1 MRISTKIAI
10 ALAGAIL
17 LFAVFLGLSRYVM
30 DEVQHQERR
39 LNLLHVVSREISNV
53 VIGHRIYQERLTGA
67 SYVRDSLAATT
78 RALTQVLAEGDQV
91 ESIFVNGMLE
101 RVNEFSEVFSG
112 LVASKD
118 FLSELDQQVR
128 EDVVRFGA
136 MNQQVQ
142 ERLMEQHEGLGTG
155 KGFEQAHLL
164 MDDLLLMN
172 GQLWGWLNRAVSV
185 IDRDLLL
192 QNDLSRFQANFRIA
206 QVAYSEA
213 ISKFLGLLDEV
224 ELPEEE
230 AYRELLY
237 DISQGLSAVSI
248 EFIVAAKA
256 ETEAVELL
264 ENHGARLRDMVNR
277 LIERGQ
283 QQSQRQSEHLVFIY
297 WGSAVILLTSSVSLS
312 IWFSVS
318 ISRPIN
324 QLRKSFNAVAGGNFN
339 LQVAAT
345 GKSELDDL
353 ARAFNDMTGKLRR
366 SYAEVEEK
374 VRKRTRELQLA
385 TVRSRKLADA
395 AQEANMAKSAFLAT
409 MSHEIRT
416 PLNSIIGFSEMLQD
430 TDLDAEQRGDLDS
443 IRSSGNILLE
453 LINDIL
459 DLSKIEAGKVQLELE
474 PVCLEEVVQ
483 EVAGIFKLSAE
494 RNQVAL
500 SVDIDHSVPDEI
512 YSDRTRL
519 QQVLNNL
526 ISNAV
531 KFTASG
537 EIHIRAWST
546 PGSDVGGQGRHYVSV
561 RDTGIGIPE
570 DKIDDVFLAF
580 TQADSSTTR
589 KYGGTGLGLAISRR
603 LVEML
608 GGEITVESEFG
619 VGSCFT
625 LFIADAVPSETDCLN
640 VRRVSLDR
648 AALEFKIAPR
658 ILVAED
664 DPTNYKLTTKILER
678 LDLTAKWAR
687 NGREAVDLMK
697 SDGFELIFMDLQMP
711 ELDGIA
717 ATYEIREELPVAVQ
731 PYIIALTANALGE
744 TREACRDAGM
754 DDFVTKPVM
763 LEDLKGALM
772 RYIEHLER
780 VKTG

>member
-17 LFAVFLGLSRYVM
+17 LFAIFLGLSRYVM

-39 LNLLHVVSREISNV
+39 LNSLHVVSREISNV

-67 SYVRDSLAATT
+67 SYVKDSLAATE
-78 RALTQVLAEGDQV
+78 RALSQVLAEGDQV

-101 RVNEFSEVFSG
+101 RVGEFSEVFSG
-112 LVASKD
+112 LVESKD
-118 FLSELDQQVR
+118 FLSELDQRVR
-128 EDVVRFGA
+128 KDVIRFGA
-136 MNQQVQ
+136 VNIAVQ
-142 ERLMEQHEGLGTG
+142 NLLVERRAKLNEEHGSELSH
-155 KGFEQAHLL
+155 QAV
-164 MDDLLLMN
+164 DDLLLLN

-206 QVAYSEA
+206 QVAYENA
-213 ISKFLGLLDEV
+213 IEELFVLLDAADLKGIDAYRGLLGD
-224 ELPEEE
+224 L
-230 AYRELLY
+230 R
-237 DISQGLSAVSI
+237 QGLSAVSI
-248 EFIVAAKA
+248 EFTVAAKA

-277 LIERGQ
+277 LIDRGQ
-283 QQSQRQSEHLVFIY
+283 QQSQRQSEHLVLIY
-297 WGSAVILLTSSVSLS
+297 WCSAIILLTSSVGLS
-312 IWFSVS
+312 IWFSMS
-318 ISRPIN
+318 ISRPIS
-324 QLRKSFNAVAGGNFN
+324 QLRKSFNAVASGNFN

-353 ARAFNDMTGKLRR
+353 ARTFNDMTEKLRR

-374 VRKRTRELQLA
+374 VRKRTKELQMA
-385 TVRSRKLADA
+385 TVRSRKLADV

-430 TDLDAEQRGDLDS
+430 TDLDDEQLGDLAS
-443 IRSSGNILLE
+443 IRSSGSILLE

-459 DLSKIEAGKVQLELE
+459 DLSKIEAGKVHLELG
-474 PVCLEEVVQ
+474 PVCLEEVVH
-483 EVAGIFKLSAE
+483 EVTSLFKLGAQRSGVSMHVEIA
-494 RNQVAL
+494 
-500 SVDIDHSVPDEI
+500 DSVPELI
-512 YSDRTRL
+512 HSDRTRI

-537 EIHIRAWST
+537 EICVKVWST
-546 PGSDVGGQGRHYVSV
+546 SSGEASALRRHYISV
-561 RDTGIGIPE
+561 RDTGIGIPQ
-570 DKIDDVFLAF
+570 DKMEDVFFAF

-603 LVEML
+603 IVEML
-608 GGEITVESEFG
+608 GGEISVESEHG
-619 VGSCFT
+619 QGSTFT
-625 LFIADAVPSETDCLN
+625 IFIEEVVAAEDSGSIVSTD
-640 VRRVSLDR
+640 VSGSDELK
-648 AALEFKIAPR
+648 FKSLPR

-664 DPTNYKLTTKILER
+664 DPTNHKLTTKILER
-678 LDLTAKWAR
+678 FGLQTEWAK
-687 NGREAVDLMK
+687 NGREAVEMV
-697 SDGFELIFMDLQMP
+697 SAHGFDIILMDLQMP
-711 ELDGIA
+711 ELDGIG
-717 ATYEIREELPVAVQ
+717 ATYEIREQLPVAEQ
-731 PYIIALTANALGE
+731 PYIMALTANALGE

-754 DDFVTKPVM
+754 NDFVTKPVTM
-763 LEDLKGALM
+763 DDLKIALL
-772 RYIEHLER
+772 RYIKR
-780 VKTG
+780 S

>member
-53 VIGHRIYQERLTGA
+53 VIGNRIYQERLTGA
-67 SYVRDSLAATT
+67 SYVQDSLAATK
-78 RALTQVLAEGDQV
+78 RALSQVLAEGDQV

-101 RVNEFSEVFSG
+101 RVDEFIEVFSG
-112 LVASKD
+112 LVQSKD
-118 FLSELDQQVR
+118 FLSELDQRVR
-128 EDVVRFGA
+128 EDVIRFGEINVEMQDVLLERHDQLREENA
-136 MNQQVQ
+136 AQQAYKLL
-142 ERLMEQHEGLGTG
+142 ERLLYT
-155 KGFEQAHLL
+155 
-164 MDDLLLMN
+164 N

-192 QNDLSRFQANFRIA
+192 QNDLSRFQANFRTAQIA
-206 QVAYSEA
+206 YEQA
-213 ISKFLGLLDEV
+213 IDELLVLLDQADLGGV
-224 ELPEEE
+224 DG
-230 AYRELLY
+230 YQDLLH
-237 DISQGLSAVSI
+237 DLRQGLSAVSI
-248 EFIVAAKA
+248 EFAVAAKS

-264 ENHGARLRDMVNR
+264 ENHGARLRDMVSR

-283 QQSQRQSEHLVFIY
+283 QLSQRQSERLVLIY
-297 WGSAVILLTSSVSLS
+297 WCSAIILLGSAVGLS
-312 IWFSVS
+312 IWFSMS
-318 ISRPIN
+318 ISRPIS
-324 QLRKSFNAVAGGNFN
+324 QLRKSFNAVASGNFN
-339 LQVAAT
+339 LQVPAT

-353 ARAFNDMTGKLRR
+353 ARAFNDMTEKLRR

-374 VRKRTRELQLA
+374 VRKRTKELQMA

-430 TDLDAEQRGDLDS
+430 TDLDEDQRSDLSS

-459 DLSKIEAGKVQLELE
+459 DLSKIEAGKVSLELG
-474 PVCLEEVVQ
+474 PVCLDEMVNEV
-483 EVAGIFKLSAE
+483 ISLFKLSAE
-494 RNQVAL
+494 RCGVTMQVEVA
-500 SVDIDHSVPDEI
+500 DSVPATI
-512 YSDRTRL
+512 HSDRTRI

-537 EIHIRAWST
+537 MISVKVWTTTEGLAPSRR
-546 PGSDVGGQGRHYVSV
+546 RHYISV
-561 RDTGIGIPE
+561 QDTGIGIPE
-570 DKIDDVFLAF
+570 DKIEEVFLAF

-603 LVEML
+603 IVEML
-608 GGEITVESEFG
+608 GGEISVQSELGKGSTFTVFIEDADTSEED
-619 VGSCFT
+619 T
-625 LFIADAVPSETDCLN
+625 LGE
-640 VRRVSLDR
+640 
-648 AALEFKIAPR
+648 ALELTEDDELNFKSLPR
-658 ILVAED
+658 ILVTED

-678 LDLTAKWAR
+678 FGLTTKWAK
-687 NGREAVDLMK
+687 NGREAVEMITEE
-697 SDGFELIFMDLQMP
+697 GFDLIFMDLQMP
-711 ELDGIA
+711 ELDGIG
-717 ATYEIREELPVAVQ
+717 ATYEIREQLPVVEQ
-731 PYIIALTANALGE
+731 PYIVALTANALGE

-754 DDFVTKPVM
+754 DDFVTKPVTM
-763 LEDLKGALM
+763 EDLKVALL
-772 RYIEHLER
+772 RYSR
-780 VKTG
+780 RA

>member
-53 VIGHRIYQERLTGA
+53 VIGNRIYQERLTGD
-67 SYVRDSLAATT
+67 SYVVDSLAATK
-78 RALTQVLAEGDQV
+78 RALGQVLAEGDQV

-101 RVNEFSEVFSG
+101 RVDEFNDVFSG
-112 LVASKD
+112 LVQSKN
-118 FLSELDQQVR
+118 FLSELDQRVR
-128 EDVVRFGA
+128 EDVVRFGEHNIEIQDLLIERRDQIHVA
-136 MNQQVQ
+136 LGSELLQ
-142 ERLMEQHEGLGTG
+142 EHELV
-155 KGFEQAHLL
+155 
-164 MDDLLLMN
+164 DDLLLCN

-206 QVAYSEA
+206 QAAYEHA
-213 ISKFLGLLDEV
+213 IDELLTKLHQTDLQGIDAYQELLDD
-224 ELPEEE
+224 L
-230 AYRELLY
+230 R
-237 DISQGLSAVSI
+237 QGLNAVSI
-248 EFIVAAKA
+248 EFAVAAKS

-264 ENHGARLRDMVNR
+264 ESHGARLRDMVNR

-283 QQSQRQSEHLVFIY
+283 QLSQRQSKHLVLIY
-297 WGSAVILLTSSVSLS
+297 WCSAVILLSSAIGLS
-312 IWFSVS
+312 IWFSMS
-318 ISRPIN
+318 ISRPIS
-324 QLRKSFNAVAGGNFN
+324 QLRKSFNAVAKGNFN
-339 LQVAAT
+339 LQVSAT
-345 GKSELDDL
+345 GRSELDDL
-353 ARAFNDMTGKLRR
+353 ARAFNDMTEKLRR

-374 VRKRTRELQLA
+374 VRKRTKELQMA

-430 TDLDAEQRGDLDS
+430 TDLDEDQRSDLGS

-459 DLSKIEAGKVQLELE
+459 DLSKIEAGKVSLELG
-474 PVCLEEVVQ
+474 PVCLDEVVH
-483 EVAGIFKLSAE
+483 EVVSLFELSAE
-494 RNQVAL
+494 RSGVMMRVEVA
-500 SVDIDHSVPDEI
+500 DSVPVAI
-512 YSDRTRL
+512 HSDRTRI

-537 EIHIRAWST
+537 VISVKVWST
-546 PGSDVGGQGRHYVSV
+546 SEGLAPRRRRHYVSV

-570 DKIDDVFLAF
+570 DKMEEVFLAF

-603 LVEML
+603 IVEML
-608 GGEITVESEFG
+608 GGEISVESQLG
-619 VGSCFT
+619 KGSTFT
-625 LFIADAVPSETDCLN
+625 LFIEDTEQADGDDS
-640 VRRVSLDR
+640 DR
-648 AALEFKIAPR
+648 PDDVQEYELQFDSPPN

-664 DPTNYKLTTKILER
+664 DPTNYKLTSKILER
-678 LDLTAKWAR
+678 FGLHSTWAK
-687 NGREAVDLMK
+687 NGREAVEMTRGK
-697 SDGFELIFMDLQMP
+697 GFDVIFMDLQMP

-717 ATYEIREELPVAVQ
+717 ATYEIREELPVVRQ
-731 PYIIALTANALGE
+731 PYIVALTANAMGE

-754 DDFVTKPVM
+754 DDFVTKPVTVD
-763 LEDLKGALM
+763 DLKLALL
-772 RYIEHLER
+772 RFKKR
-780 VKTG
+780 V